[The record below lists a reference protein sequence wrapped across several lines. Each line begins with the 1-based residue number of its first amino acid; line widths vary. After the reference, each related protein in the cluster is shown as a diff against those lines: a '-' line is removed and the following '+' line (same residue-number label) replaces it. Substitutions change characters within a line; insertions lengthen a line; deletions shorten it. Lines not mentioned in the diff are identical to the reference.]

1 MGLLQSCKQ
10 TFCTGKQDNNKK
22 ICLLPADLGHC
33 QEPSQVSV
41 LSVPFHWSKKKQF
54 S

>member
-1 MGLLQSCKQ
+1 MYRKARQQQK
-10 TFCTGKQDNNKK
+10 N
-22 ICLLPADLGHC
+22 ILPAELGHC

>member
-10 TFCTGKQDNNKK
+10 TLCTGRQDNNKK